1 MAANTAPVFTD
12 TPHMGLVMINTAN
25 TNRDGTGSLGDVITG
40 TTDGTRVDRVVI
52 KAGGTTTNGMVRV
65 YLYNGTNTMLWDEVF
80 VPAITASNTAVT
92 FKSTIQSP
100 DLMSPLIVLASG
112 QKIQV
117 STVQAETFY
126 VTAHGADY

>member
-1 MAANTAPVFTD
+1 
-12 TPHMGLVMINTAN
+12 MGLVMINTAN